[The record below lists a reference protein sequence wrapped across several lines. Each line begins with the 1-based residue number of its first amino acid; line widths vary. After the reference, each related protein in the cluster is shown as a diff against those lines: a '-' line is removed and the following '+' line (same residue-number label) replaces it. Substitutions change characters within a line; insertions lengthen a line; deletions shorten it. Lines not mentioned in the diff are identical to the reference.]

1 MQEKLRRYVAI
12 CPTTPKTILDWDN
25 SMHEDRL
32 SEIETKDERVAW
44 TEFNLTRLEAAL
56 IAGINLRLTSS
67 DAILYDRSLVI
78 TASSRRQILNQVFSI
93 EACYRRTCI

>member
-32 SEIETKDERVAW
+32 PEIETENELVVWA
-44 TEFNLTRLEAAL
+44 ELNLTRLEAAL
-56 IAGINLRLTSS
+56 IACINYRLT
-67 DAILYDRSLVI
+67 
-78 TASSRRQILNQVFSI
+78 
-93 EACYRRTCI
+93 